1 MSARLVAMVIVV
13 ALAAGGPLAPLAAA
27 QQPAQPEQP
36 SPQVAPPPPPPM
48 SAAAEERA
56 LRRAFRRA
64 PDFYDLG
71 ALGMT
76 VVGAPLKLVVCAGG
90 VLVGTLLFVATFGS
104 ADRVSAAV
112 VREGCTP
119 NWIVTGK
126 DIRPESR
133 H

>member
-13 ALAAGGPLAPLAAA
+13 ALTAGGPLAPLAAA
-27 QQPAQPEQP
+27 QQPEQP
-36 SPQVAPPPPPPM
+36 SPQVAPPPAPPV

-71 ALGMT
+71 ALAMT

-90 VLVGTLLFVATFGS
+90 VVVGTVLFVATFGTG
-104 ADRVSAAV
+104 DRVSAAV

-126 DIRPESR
+126 DIRPDAK

>member
-13 ALAAGGPLAPLAAA
+13 ALTAGGPLAPLAAA

-36 SPQVAPPPPPPM
+36 SAQVAPPLAPPV

-71 ALGMT
+71 ALAMT

-90 VLVGTLLFVATFGS
+90 VVVGAVLFVATFGS
-104 ADRVSAAV
+104 GDKVSAAV

-126 DIRPESR
+126 DIRPDAK